1 VVSKPLLKAVSNLK
15 WLMDNASGK
24 ERRMKFLVGYNG
36 SVEAK
41 AALLLA
47 RDFAKIFKAKVFV
60 MSSMEGG
67 AGEKIEDINRAE
79 QNLREAK
86 ELLDEAGIEC
96 ETHQMARG
104 LTPGEDLVKFAEEN
118 QIDQIYVGIEKK
130 SKTSKLLLGST
141 AQYVILKARCPV
153 ITVK

>member
-1 VVSKPLLKAVSNLK
+1 
-15 WLMDNASGK
+15 
-24 ERRMKFLVGYNG
+24 MKFLVGYNG

-41 AALLLA
+41 AALSLA
-47 RDFAKIFKAKVFV
+47 RDFAKIFNARVFV
-60 MSSMEGG
+60 MASMEGG
-67 AGEKIEDINRAE
+67 AGEKLEDINQAE

-86 ELLDEAGIEC
+86 EFFDKQGLEC

-104 LTPGEDLVKFAEEN
+104 FTPGEDLVKFAEEN

-141 AQYVILKARCPV
+141 AQYVILKAPCPV
-153 ITVK
+153 ITAK